1 MISGEQLREEKK
13 GKVPVSFPTWCLA
26 APMQKVLS
34 GASVGILPFGSTL
47 MRTLTLWVHK
57 KLHQPFTFSL
67 CRLVPSYS
75 SPRKGD
81 LVASSGSL

>member
-34 GASVGILPFGSTL
+34 GASVGILPFRSTL
-47 MRTLTLWVHK
+47 MRTLTLMGAQEASPT
-57 KLHQPFTFSL
+57 LL
-67 CRLVPSYS
+67 LLLVQTCS
-75 SPRKGD
+75 
-81 LVASSGSL
+81 